1 MAIARNT
8 TSRAVQVG
16 PYLST
21 DGSSMSSYNGTGCK
35 QVLSDC
41 NYISY
46 LTVQTAL
53 YLYVIPP
60 DPVPS
65 CITIMYQHEIIYGP
79 VPT

>member
-1 MAIARNT
+1 
-8 TSRAVQVG
+8 
-16 PYLST
+16 
-21 DGSSMSSYNGTGCK
+21 MSLYNGTGCK
-35 QVLSDC
+35 QVISDSS
-41 NYISY
+41 YILY

-53 YLYVIPP
+53 YLYVIPL